1 MKEDKK
7 NVKKKV
13 SEDVLFVSRNSFCQ
27 SVSTLTQFEELF
39 KGGEKQLK

>member
-7 NVKKKV
+7 KKKKV
-13 SEDVLFVSRNSFCQ
+13 SEDVLFMSRNSFCQ